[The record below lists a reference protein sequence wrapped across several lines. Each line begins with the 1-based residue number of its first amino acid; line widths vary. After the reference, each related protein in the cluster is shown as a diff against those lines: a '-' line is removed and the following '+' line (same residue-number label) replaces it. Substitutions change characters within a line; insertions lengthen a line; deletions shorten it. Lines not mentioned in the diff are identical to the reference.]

1 MKITAVDSLIAMA
14 MGRKGSCQK
23 RASATERDQFDEMG
37 SSNFGLEKSV
47 DSIKFANKVNI
58 LHE

>member
-14 MGRKGSCQK
+14 MGRKGSCRK
-23 RASATERDQFDEMG
+23 RESATERDQFD
-37 SSNFGLEKSV
+37 GLEKSV